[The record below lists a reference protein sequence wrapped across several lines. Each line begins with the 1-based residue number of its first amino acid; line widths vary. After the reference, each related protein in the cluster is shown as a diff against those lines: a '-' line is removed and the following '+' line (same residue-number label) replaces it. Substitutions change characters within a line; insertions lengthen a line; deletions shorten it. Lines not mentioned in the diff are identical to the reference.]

1 MEEYKIAV
9 ADDVS
14 VPGITLENW
23 LEITEEGLRK
33 KYLSRLTEMEI
44 ARDYL
49 SSFIEEGLEKELKE
63 KLEGDLIDNVRL
75 YHITEMVY
83 KTGESIT
90 DKFTTVFHT
99 LSPYETTAFILLDSD
114 GEKTDFYV
122 GVRNNE
128 TDEERKRSTV
138 TIGETLKSTLM
149 GQFPGIRIEKV
160 YRQQTQ
166 CISEKIFRQKNV
178 ASVSIVGNAK
188 TSKDQKNEEFIQG
201 LEKLALTMQGRKYMA
216 VIMAENKSLRVSIQ
230 KYRKEHQDLYTG
242 LSVFQKVQLSES
254 ESDSESGNKSFFE
267 LNGKQKAAMIGGA
280 AVALAGAIGGAAIGA
295 ASSSFGMYV
304 GVGAMLG
311 GQIAG
316 QLGNFIGAL
325 APGEQKSSSDSSAM
339 STTRENKAVTDLMIY
354 LDDEI
359 KRTDEFDSYGIWNVA
374 GYFVS
379 DDMPTVE
386 IAASN
391 YRSLM
396 NGETS
401 GREISALNFWRKGS
415 PSLSGR
421 FEDLISPLSRFM
433 HPRFIYG
440 QKDGFNTYV
449 DASSVISGKELGIH
463 LGFPRSSIAGL
474 PVLQHAEFGK
484 EIKEIVD
491 DPQNANKDE
500 EKHPDT
506 YITLGRLYNMGL
518 PAEKRVTLDTK
529 SLGMHT
535 FVTGTTG
542 SGKSTTVYQM
552 LTELHYNG
560 IPFLVVEPAK
570 GEYKDVFGNW
580 PGVKVF
586 STNPAIAPLLQL
598 NPFEFPESVHVLEH
612 IDGLVELF
620 SACWTMYDAMPAL
633 FKKAILR
640 SYETIGWDLC
650 ASVFVEGEEIKY
662 PDFQILVKQLK
673 ALIEESEYSAEV
685 KSNYR
690 GALVTRAESLT
701 VGLNKL
707 IFTDGRTPYSDLF
720 DSSCILD
727 ISRMKSMET
736 KSLIMGLMVYILNE
750 YRMHQKKGSN
760 EKLKHVTVLEEAHNL
775 LKNTSMGQS
784 SELVRKSVEMLTQTI
799 AEIRT
804 YGEGFI
810 IVDQSPSSVD
820 IAAIKNTSTK
830 IVHRIPEVNDREAV
844 GRSIGL
850 DDDQMNEISRLPTGV
865 AVVYQSGWMEPVLAK
880 VDKQDDRKE
889 VYVNKV
895 PQKVK
900 LLSEA
905 RTELI
910 SVLMQPWFK
919 RERIWGLALEE
930 DLRMVDLKPA
940 DRKEIDKHMGYYK
953 RHRGSLYWEEADI
966 SKLRDCLKA
975 VLQISEKEMIAFLIA
990 EDGAEALRKAV
1001 RMKTK
1006 GLSDTEIEEI
1016 FFRLSKK

>member
-1 MEEYKIAV
+1 MEEYKRAV
-9 ADDVS
+9 EDYIY
-14 VPGITLENW
+14 VPGITLENK
-23 LEITEEGLRK
+23 LEITEEKLRK

-49 SSFIEEGLEKELKE
+49 ALYIEEDRENKLKE
-63 KLEGDLIDNVRL
+63 KLEEDLIDNVRL
-75 YHITEMVY
+75 YHITKMVY

-99 LSPYETTAFILLDSD
+99 LSPYETTAFIVLDSD

-128 TDEERKRSTV
+128 KDEERKRSTV
-138 TIGETLKSTLM
+138 TVGETLKSTLT
-149 GQFPGIRIEKV
+149 GQFPGIRIDNIDREK
-160 YRQQTQ
+160 TQ
-166 CISEKIFRQKNV
+166 RISEKIFRQKNV
-178 ASVSIVGNAK
+178 ASVSIVGDARS
-188 TSKDQKNEEFIQG
+188 SKDRKNEEFIQG

-216 VIMAENKSLRVSIQ
+216 IIMAENLSLRGSIQ
-230 KYRKEHQDLYTG
+230 KLRKEYQDLYTG

-325 APGEQKSSSDSSAM
+325 APGEQKSSSDSSSM
-339 STTRENKAVTDLMIY
+339 STTRENKAVTDLMKY

-359 KRTDEFDSYGIWNVA
+359 RRTDEFDSYGIWNVA

-415 PSLSGR
+415 PSLNGR

-484 EIKEIVD
+484 EIVYD
-491 DPQNANKDE
+491 LQNAEKDE

-506 YITLGRLYNMGL
+506 YITLGRLYDMGL
-518 PAEKRVTLDTK
+518 LTQKRVTLDTK

-640 SYETIGWDLC
+640 SYETIGWG
-650 ASVFVEGEEIKY
+650 FV
-662 PDFQILVKQLK
+662 
-673 ALIEESEYSAEV
+673 
-685 KSNYR
+685 R
-690 GALVTRAESLT
+690 
-701 VGLNKL
+701 
-707 IFTDGRTPYSDLF
+707 
-720 DSSCILD
+720 
-727 ISRMKSMET
+727 
-736 KSLIMGLMVYILNE
+736 
-750 YRMHQKKGSN
+750 
-760 EKLKHVTVLEEAHNL
+760 
-775 LKNTSMGQS
+775 
-784 SELVRKSVEMLTQTI
+784 
-799 AEIRT
+799 
-804 YGEGFI
+804 
-810 IVDQSPSSVD
+810 
-820 IAAIKNTSTK
+820 
-830 IVHRIPEVNDREAV
+830 
-844 GRSIGL
+844 
-850 DDDQMNEISRLPTGV
+850 
-865 AVVYQSGWMEPVLAK
+865 
-880 VDKQDDRKE
+880 
-889 VYVNKV
+889 
-895 PQKVK
+895 
-900 LLSEA
+900 
-905 RTELI
+905 
-910 SVLMQPWFK
+910 
-919 RERIWGLALEE
+919 
-930 DLRMVDLKPA
+930 
-940 DRKEIDKHMGYYK
+940 
-953 RHRGSLYWEEADI
+953 
-966 SKLRDCLKA
+966 
-975 VLQISEKEMIAFLIA
+975 
-990 EDGAEALRKAV
+990 
-1001 RMKTK
+1001 
-1006 GLSDTEIEEI
+1006 
-1016 FFRLSKK
+1016 FRL